1 MLNFIFSCLAY
12 EKDVSRK
19 PYGNAILFMTN
30 AAYFAGQESSEIWR
44 EICVPY
50 PCRISCFRYIS
61 VISYIFFFIS
71 AFYFSYSHTSS

>member
-1 MLNFIFSCLAY
+1 MLNFTFSCLAY

-30 AAYFAGQESSEIWR
+30 AAYFSGQESSEIWR

-61 VISYIFFFIS
+61 VNS
-71 AFYFSYSHTSS
+71 